1 MEDNLDKASRVPD
14 IGNSRKNIGLAKR
27 EQHQCEL
34 SEPLSGL
41 FVNIA
46 DTGASDIQGQF
57 ADTGADIQGQYAD
70 TGASDIQGG

>member
-14 IGNSRKNIGLAKR
+14 IGNYSKNKGLSKH
-27 EQHQCEL
+27 EQHECEL

-46 DTGASDIQGQF
+46 DTR
-57 ADTGADIQGQYAD
+57 
-70 TGASDIQGG
+70 ASDIQGG